1 MDKLSLIALLAQL
14 LFGSRMLSQW
24 LLSEK
29 SKKVV
34 TPITFWWL
42 SLSGSFVLFIYGY
55 VRTDFPLMLGQILAY
70 IIYIRN
76 LQIQK
81 QWRLLP
87 HWSKFLI
94 IVIPIAIVIYGY
106 IYGEFSFAALFSK
119 DEMPFWLLTLGI
131 IAQTVFTLRYVYQ
144 WIYAEKNQEATL
156 PLGFWLISFSGGLLS
171 LVYFLYRVDYLMVL
185 SYSLGSFIYARNIYL
200 YHKSTV

>member
-1 MDKLSLIALLAQL
+1 MDKLSFIGLIAQI

-29 SKKVV
+29 NKKVV

-55 VRTDFPLMLGQILAY
+55 LRTDFPLMLGQILAY

-81 QWRLLP
+81 QWKLLP

-94 IVIPIAIVIYGY
+94 ITIPLAIIGYGY
-106 IYGEFSFAALFSK
+106 MYRGFNFASLFSK
-119 DEMPFWLLTLGI
+119 DEMPFWLLSLGL
-131 IAQTVFTLRYVYQ
+131 IAQTVFTLRYIYQ
-144 WIYAEKNQEATL
+144 WIYAEKNQQATL
-156 PLGFWLISFSGGLLS
+156 PLGFWIISFIGGILS
-171 LVYFLYRVDYLMVL
+171 LIYFLYRVDYLMVL
-185 SYSLGSFIYARNIYL
+185 SYSLGTFIYARNIYL

>member
-1 MDKLSLIALLAQL
+1 MDKFSLIALLAQI

-29 SKKVV
+29 NKKVI

-81 QWRLLP
+81 QWKLLP

-94 IVIPIAIVIYGY
+94 IAIPIAIIMYGY
-106 IYGEFSFAALFSK
+106 VYGEFNFFALFSK
-119 DEMPFWLLTLGI
+119 DEMPVWLLGLGI
-131 IAQTVFTLRYVYQ
+131 IAQIVFTLRFIYQ
-144 WIYAEKNQEATL
+144 WIYAEKNKQATL
-156 PLGFWLISFSGGLLS
+156 PLGFWIISFIGGLLS
-171 LVYFLYRVDYLMVL
+171 LIYFFYRIDYLMVL
-185 SYSLGSFIYARNIYL
+185 SYGLGSFIYARNIYL
-200 YHKSTV
+200 YYKSKV